1 MRQKFIIENNG
12 TATELNIKEY
22 ANLDRENR
30 SNLKE
35 TDQEFFSLL
44 CEETYD
50 NELITSAIKKGKK
63 SLISV
68 IRTRN
73 MYPILIHAEKIADS
87 IIELYASGNNL
98 PFELLMD
105 DKELLEIAAPTK
117 KSKSSL

>member
-1 MRQKFIIENNG
+1 MRQKFIIENNA
-12 TATELNIKEY
+12 TACGLDIKEY

-35 TDQEFFSLL
+35 TNQDLFSLL
-44 CEETYD
+44 CKETYD
-50 NELITSAIKKGKK
+50 IELITSAIKKGKK

-87 IIELYASGNNL
+87 IIELYGSGNNQSL
-98 PFELLMD
+98 ELHMD
-105 DKELLEIAAPTK
+105 DKELLDVAEPPK
-117 KSKSSL
+117 KLRSSL

>member
-1 MRQKFIIENNG
+1 MRQKFIIEKNG
-12 TATELNIKEY
+12 TVSELNIKEY
-22 ANLDRENR
+22 ANLDRENKR
-30 SNLKE
+30 ALKKM
-35 TDQEFFSLL
+35 DQEFFSLL

-50 NELITSAIKKGKK
+50 NNLIISAIKEGKD
-63 SLISV
+63 SLVSV

-87 IIELYASGNNL
+87 VIELYASGNNL

-105 DKELLEIAAPTK
+105 DKELLDFAAPTK

>member
-1 MRQKFIIENNG
+1 MRQKFIIEKNG
-12 TATELNIKEY
+12 TVSELNIKEY
-22 ANLDRENR
+22 ANLDRENKR
-30 SNLKE
+30 ALKKM
-35 TDQEFFSLL
+35 DQEFFSLL

-50 NELITSAIKKGKK
+50 NELITSAIKKGKI

-87 IIELYASGNNL
+87 VIELYASGNNL